1 MSSIQ
6 SQEKSS
12 SYGERSKS
20 ENCLKAMDVVD
31 MKSMSNS
38 VSIGGVISPEM
49 VGTLKLAA
57 TASSSDYVDREEM
70 PPPVPP
76 LPLNYQRSD
85 DEGYPNDRELRKI
98 KAITKAS
105 RQGELKRLRIAQ
117 EIQREQEE
125 IEVKIKELEARGVQI
140 EKTLRGEEPPMD
152 MGSVGANDEKLLKD
166 LLEIWRNITALK

>member
-1 MSSIQ
+1 
-6 SQEKSS
+6 
-12 SYGERSKS
+12 
-20 ENCLKAMDVVD
+20 MDVVD

-38 VSIGGVISPEM
+38 VSIGGVASPE
-49 VGTLKLAA
+49 TATTNLKLA
-57 TASSSDYVDREEM
+57 TSSSEYVDREEM

-85 DEGYPNDRELRKI
+85 DEGYPNDRELKKL

-152 MGSVGANDEKLLKD
+152 MGSVGANDERLLKD

>member
-1 MSSIQ
+1 M
-6 SQEKSS
+6 KSS
-12 SYGERSKS
+12 VS
-20 ENCLKAMDVVD
+20 N
-31 MKSMSNS
+31 NS
-38 VSIGGVISPEM
+38 VSIPGGGAALTVSSE
-49 VGTLKLAA
+49 GLKQKLS
-57 TASSSDYVDREEM
+57 TASGVNKTMENADREEM

-85 DEGYPNDRELRKI
+85 DEGYPNDRELKKI

-140 EKTLRGEEPPMD
+140 EKTLRGEEPPLD

>member
-1 MSSIQ
+1 M
-6 SQEKSS
+6 
-12 SYGERSKS
+12 
-20 ENCLKAMDVVD
+20 KALDVVD
-31 MKSMSNS
+31 MKSSLSNS
-38 VSIGGVISPEM
+38 VSIAGG
-49 VGTLKLAA
+49 A
-57 TASSSDYVDREEM
+57 ASSSEGLKSKLSLAEPVEDV

-85 DEGYPNDRELRKI
+85 DEGGYQNDRELKKL
-98 KAITKAS
+98 KAMSKAS

-152 MGSVGANDEKLLKD
+152 MGSMGANDEKLLKD

>member
-1 MSSIQ
+1 MT
-6 SQEKSS
+6 
-12 SYGERSKS
+12 
-20 ENCLKAMDVVD
+20 N
-31 MKSMSNS
+31 
-38 VSIGGVISPEM
+38 PEYM
-49 VGTLKLAA
+49 A
-57 TASSSDYVDREEM
+57 REEM

-85 DEGYPNDRELRKI
+85 DEGPPNDRELKKL
-98 KAITKAS
+98 KAMSKAS

-140 EKTLRGEEPPMD
+140 EKTLRGEEPPLD
-152 MGSVGANDEKLLKD
+152 MGSVGANDERLLKD

>member
-1 MSSIQ
+1 
-6 SQEKSS
+6 
-12 SYGERSKS
+12 
-20 ENCLKAMDVVD
+20 
-31 MKSMSNS
+31 MKSMTNS
-38 VSIGGVISPEM
+38 VSIGGVISPE
-49 VGTLKLAA
+49 GNPSNLKLA
-57 TASSSDYVDREEM
+57 ASSSDYVDEM

-85 DEGYPNDRELRKI
+85 DEGYSNDRELKKI

-152 MGSVGANDEKLLKD
+152 MGSVGENDEKLLKD

>member
-1 MSSIQ
+1 MI
-6 SQEKSS
+6 QEKS
-12 SYGERSKS
+12 YCERSKS

-31 MKSMSNS
+31 MKAISNS
-38 VSIGGVISPEM
+38 VSIGGVLSPE
-49 VGTLKLAA
+49 GTNLKLA
-57 TASSSDYVDREEM
+57 ASSSDYVDRDEM

-85 DEGYPNDRELRKI
+85 DEGYPNDRELKKM

-152 MGSVGANDEKLLKD
+152 MGSVGANDERLLKD

>member
-1 MSSIQ
+1 
-6 SQEKSS
+6 
-12 SYGERSKS
+12 
-20 ENCLKAMDVVD
+20 MDVVD
-31 MKSMSNS
+31 MKSISNS
-38 VSIGGVISPEM
+38 VSIGGVTSHAE
-49 VGTLKLAA
+49 GNNLKLAA
-57 TASSSDYVDREEM
+57 SASSDYVDREEM

-85 DEGYPNDRELRKI
+85 DEGCYPNDRELKKI

>member
-1 MSSIQ
+1 
-6 SQEKSS
+6 
-12 SYGERSKS
+12 
-20 ENCLKAMDVVD
+20 MDVVD
-31 MKSMSNS
+31 MKSAMSNS
-38 VSIGGVISPEM
+38 VSIGGVTSPE
-49 VGTLKLAA
+49 GSNLKLAA
-57 TASSSDYVDREEM
+57 SSSEYVDRDEL

-85 DEGYPNDRELRKI
+85 DEGYPNDRELKKI
-98 KAITKAS
+98 KAMTKAS

-152 MGSVGANDEKLLKD
+152 LGSVGANDEKLLRD
-166 LLEIWRNITALK
+166 LLEIWRNITALKWVRERFLVGK

>member
-1 MSSIQ
+1 
-6 SQEKSS
+6 
-12 SYGERSKS
+12 
-20 ENCLKAMDVVD
+20 
-31 MKSMSNS
+31 
-38 VSIGGVISPEM
+38 
-49 VGTLKLAA
+49 
-57 TASSSDYVDREEM
+57 M

-85 DEGYPNDRELRKI
+85 DEGHSNDRELKKM
-98 KAITKAS
+98 KAMSKAS

-140 EKTLRGEEPPMD
+140 EKTLRGEEPPLE
-152 MGSVGANDEKLLKD
+152 MGSVGANDERLLKD